1 MTHHDDAVT
10 FSDVLAHFG
19 DDGTKELFRRLLE
32 QALQDLIDAEVTAQ
46 IGARRHE
53 RTDERSNY
61 RNGHRDKTLS
71 CPSGDLELRIDEAAS
86 RVVLRVPARA
96 SPQGG

>member
-32 QALQDLIDAEVTAQ
+32 QALQDLIDAEVTAK
-46 IGARRHE
+46 IGASRHE

-71 CPSGDLELRIDEAAS
+71 CPSGDLELRIEEAAG
-86 RVVLRVPARA
+86 RIVLPVP
-96 SPQGG
+96 P